1 MSREMPL
8 LLVVEDNRTQ
18 QKVIQTLAEKF
29 GYSVVLVST
38 GEEAITA
45 LRTCDTCFDAILM
58 DWKMPD
64 MDGIKCTSLIREFE
78 KGTGAHVPIIA
89 VTARALDGDM
99 QKCLEA
105 GMDDYLSKPFSSED
119 FRRILLKWTYDP
131 SRPNLMILPPRAND
145 VGSSTN

>member
-8 LLVVEDNRTQ
+8 LLVVEDDRTQ

-29 GYSVVLVST
+29 GYTVVLVST
-38 GEEAITA
+38 GEEALTA
-45 LRTCDTCFDAILM
+45 LRTCDSCFDAILM

-64 MDGIKCTSLIREFE
+64 MDGIECTSRIRKLEE
-78 KGTGAHVPIIA
+78 GTGTHVPIIA
-89 VTARALDGDM
+89 VTARALDGDSE
-99 QKCLEA
+99 KCLKA

-131 SRPNLMILPPRAND
+131 ARPNLMILPPRAND
-145 VGSSTN
+145 VSKSSN

>member
-8 LLVVEDNRTQ
+8 LLIVEDDRTQ

-38 GEEAITA
+38 GEEALTA
-45 LRTCDTCFDAILM
+45 LRTCDSCFDAILM

-64 MDGIKCTSLIREFE
+64 MDGIECTSVIRKLEE
-78 KGTGAHVPIIA
+78 GTGTHVPIIA
-89 VTARALDGDM
+89 VTARALDGDSE
-99 QKCLEA
+99 KCLHA

-131 SRPNLMILPPRAND
+131 ARPNLMILPPRAND
-145 VGSSTN
+145 VGKSAN

>member
-1 MSREMPL
+1 MPL
-8 LLVVEDNRTQ
+8 LLVVEDDRTQ

-38 GEEAITA
+38 GEEALTA

-64 MDGIKCTSLIREFE
+64 MDGIKCTSIIRERE
-78 KGTGAHVPIIA
+78 KDNGTHVPIIA
-89 VTARALDGDM
+89 VTARALEGDSE
-99 QKCLEA
+99 KCLKA
-105 GMDDYLSKPFSSED
+105 GMDDYLAKPFSSED

-131 SRPNLMILPPRAND
+131 ARPNLMILPPRSGDAD
-145 VGSSTN
+145 RATN